1 MTTNPDNAKP
11 HSEANATMVTNPGYA
26 MTPAEALETP
36 KETQENTKT
45 PFDEAMEL
53 YSILLL
59 KIDSFRDEN
68 EDLHDENQN
77 LRDETQDLCG
87 KNEDLSDKL
96 RRQSQVERRVLEI
109 LSLRDE
115 NEDLRGKNEDL
126 RDKLKVQEDSMPQP
140 TMLCRSMQL
149 ARRVFVF
156 GYKGSKEEILPQVL
170 NNAALTTTST
180 PYDLCMELCSLRV
193 ENDDLR
199 GKNEDLRAKLKK
211 EDLKPRPPMLRRSMK
226 LALLLLGVCV
236 FLIFLPPMITPV
248 HRNALE
254 TPAEA
259 LETAK
264 KKQQDGINVPTYEAM
279 DIKTPADEAMELL
292 QAVLHHSQ
300 LTKTILKIDSFVT
313 RTKSF
318 VTRMKN
324 SVTRIK
330 IFLKG
335 MKIRFAPF
343 AINKNHFEN

>member
-149 ARRVFVF
+149 VQSVF
-156 GYKGSKEEILPQVL
+156 E
-170 NNAALTTTST
+170 
-180 PYDLCMELCSLRV
+180 
-193 ENDDLR
+193 
-199 GKNEDLRAKLKK
+199 
-211 EDLKPRPPMLRRSMK
+211 
-226 LALLLLGVCV
+226 
-236 FLIFLPPMITPV
+236 FLF
-248 HRNALE
+248 
-254 TPAEA
+254 
-259 LETAK
+259 
-264 KKQQDGINVPTYEAM
+264 
-279 DIKTPADEAMELL
+279 
-292 QAVLHHSQ
+292 
-300 LTKTILKIDSFVT
+300 KIDSFRDENEELRDENGELRDENQDLRGRKEDLRDNLRVQEDPMPQPT
-313 RTKSF
+313 MLCLSMQLAQRVFEFFHVVLVFFLTF
-318 VTRMKN
+318 VFELC
-324 SVTRIK
+324 
-330 IFLKG
+330 IFLAKG
-335 MKIRFAPF
+335 SLKVW
-343 AINKNHFEN
+343 

>member
-45 PFDEAMEL
+45 PFDEFMEL
-53 YSILLL
+53 SSILLL

-87 KNEDLSDKL
+87 K
-96 RRQSQVERRVLEI
+96 I
-109 LSLRDE
+109 L
-115 NEDLRGKNEDL
+115 
-126 RDKLKVQEDSMPQP
+126 
-140 TMLCRSMQL
+140 
-149 ARRVFVF
+149 A
-156 GYKGSKEEILPQVL
+156 QVL
-170 NNAALTTTST
+170 NSAALTTIST
-180 PYDLCMELCSLRV
+180 PYDLCMELYSLHD
-193 ENDDLR
+193 ENDYLR

-292 QAVLHHSQ
+292 QAVLRHSQ
-300 LTKTILKIDSFVT
+300 FTNEELRDENEELRDENQDLLGTNEDLRDKLKVHEDSMPQ
-313 RTKSF
+313 SF
-318 VTRMKN
+318 GHLCLSCAYFSQRGV
-324 SVTRIK
+324 
-330 IFLKG
+330 
-335 MKIRFAPF
+335 
-343 AINKNHFEN
+343 